1 MLVGQKPGIGTIV
14 AVKLISGDEI
24 VGKIEILNAKELVIA
39 KPIAIG
45 LSPQQGIGFAPFMLS
60 AEEDA
65 TLTFKLEQVITYVQ
79 AREEIKNA
87 YIQSTSGIT
96 PAGPGNLPEGLVG
109 T

>member
-1 MLVGQKPGIGTIV
+1 MLIEQKLEKGTVV

-24 VGKIEILNAKELVIA
+24 VGKIERLNATELVIL

-45 LSPQQGIGFAPFMLS
+45 LSGQGIGFGPFMLS
-60 AEEDA
+60 AADDVA
-65 TLTFKLEQVITYVQ
+65 LTFKLEQVVTYVQ

-96 PAGPGNLPEGLVG
+96 PAGSGNLPEGLVG
-109 T
+109 A

>member
-1 MLVGQKPGIGTIV
+1 MLIQQRPEQGTIV
-14 AVKLISGDEI
+14 AVKLTSGDEI
-24 VGKIEILNAKELVIA
+24 VGKIERINATELVVS

-45 LSPQQGIGFAPFMLS
+45 ISAQGVGFAPFMVS
-60 AEEDA
+60 ADDDISF
-65 TLTFKLEQVITYVQ
+65 TFNLAQVITYIE

-96 PAGPGNLPEGLVG
+96 PAGSLPEGLIS

>member
-1 MLVGQKPGIGTIV
+1 MLIDKKPGKGTIV

-24 VGKIEILNAKELVIA
+24 VGKIEELNTDSLVLA

-45 LSPQQGIGFAPFMLS
+45 LSSQGVGFAPFMLS
-60 AEEDA
+60 AVDNA
-65 TLTFKLEQVITYVQ
+65 TLTFKFEKIITYTQ

-96 PAGPGNLPEGLVG
+96 PAGSGNLPEGLVS

>member
-1 MLVGQKPGIGTIV
+1 MLIKQKPEKGTIV

-24 VGKIEILNAKELVIA
+24 VGKIERLNATELVVSR
-39 KPIAIG
+39 PIAIG
-45 LSPQQGIGFAPFMLS
+45 LSPQGVGFAPFMLS
-60 AEEDA
+60 AAEDA

-96 PAGPGNLPEGLVG
+96 PAGAGSLPEGLVG
-109 T
+109 A

>member
-1 MLVGQKPGIGTIV
+1 MLMEQKPKIGKIV

-24 VGKIEILNAKELVIA
+24 VGKIEVLNAKEIVIS

-45 LSPQQGIGFAPFMLS
+45 ISQQGVGFAPFMLS
-60 AEEDA
+60 ASEDA
-65 TLTFKLEQVITYVQ
+65 PLTFKLEQVITYTL

-96 PAGPGNLPEGLVG
+96 PAGSGNLPEGLVG
-109 T
+109 A

>member
-24 VGKIEILNAKELVIA
+24 VGKIEMLNAKELVVA

-45 LSPQQGIGFAPFMLS
+45 LSPQGVGFAPFMVS
-60 AEEDA
+60 VDDDVS
-65 TLTFKLEQVITYVQ
+65 LTFKLEQVITYAQ

-96 PAGPGNLPEGLVG
+96 PVGAGNLPEGLVG

>member
-1 MLVGQKPGIGTIV
+1 MLIQQRPEQGTIV

-24 VGKIEILNAKELVIA
+24 VGKIERISATELVVS

-45 LSPQQGIGFAPFMLS
+45 ISAQGVGFAPFMVS
-60 AEEDA
+60 ADDDIS
-65 TLTFKLEQVITYVQ
+65 LTFNLAQVITYIE

-96 PAGPGNLPEGLVG
+96 PAGNLSEGLIS

>member
-1 MLVGQKPGIGTIV
+1 MLIQQRPEQGTIV

-24 VGKIEILNAKELVIA
+24 VGKIERINETELVVS

-45 LSPQQGIGFAPFMLS
+45 LSPQGVGFAPFMLS
-60 AEEDA
+60 ADEDVSI
-65 TLTFKLEQVITYVQ
+65 TFKLEQVITYVQ

-96 PAGPGNLPEGLVG
+96 PAGPGSLSEGLIG
-109 T
+109 A

>member
-1 MLVGQKPGIGTIV
+1 MLIQQRPEQGTIV

-24 VGKIEILNAKELVIA
+24 VGKIERISATELVVS

-45 LSPQQGIGFAPFMLS
+45 ISAQGVGFAPFMVS
-60 AEEDA
+60 ADDDIS
-65 TLTFKLEQVITYVQ
+65 LTFNLAQVITYIE

-96 PAGPGNLPEGLVG
+96 PAGNLPEGLIS